1 MMQLLV
7 GVTPNR
13 FIDVNSMGIEHNE
26 EEEKVE
32 VEVEEEQADN
42 AMHETLL
49 FVISLSINMI
59 PKFR

>member
-1 MMQLLV
+1 
-7 GVTPNR
+7 
-13 FIDVNSMGIEHNE
+13 MGIEHNE

-32 VEVEEEQADN
+32 VEVEEEEEQADD

-49 FVISLSINMI
+49 FVIFLSINMI